1 MVLSTENPELPGT
14 GQTIAL
20 YALHTAKNSALSA
33 FLVRGKGEPW
43 T

>member
-14 GQTIAL
+14 GQSIAL
-20 YALHTAKNSALSA
+20 YALHPTKNSALSA
-33 FLVRGKGEPW
+33 FLIRGKGEPW